1 MPVVPASPGH
11 APSTHQGSAD
21 GDRTKSD
28 RGYEL
33 FRLWCELT
41 GRSPREVPVD
51 EVAAFL
57 GRPEVRALSRVP
69 AEVLRD
75 AAGAARRGTSLP
87 VERWLATVR
96 IVRPHA

>member
-11 APSTHQGSAD
+11 APSARGT
-21 GDRTKSD
+21 D

-41 GRSPREVPVD
+41 NRSPRAMPVD

-57 GRPEVRALSRVP
+57 GRPEVRVLSRVP
-69 AEVLRD
+69 DEVLRD

-87 VERWLATVR
+87 LERWLATVR